1 MADYDV
7 GVRKPC
13 RICGRQFVPE
23 SLSKHEPIC
32 RKTAAK
38 KPKVFDSAKQRA
50 EGTEVSYKQ
59 IKQSQKK
66 VVKPPKSN
74 WRLQH
79 QDFINTVRAAR
90 GVTQALER
98 GEPLPPPPPPSIN
111 PDYEQCP
118 YCARRFNAKAAERHI
133 NFCKEQQSRIPNRAT
148 KGDPNAKAKMMARNT
163 YQAPRP
169 KAKASP
175 GGAGDSPGYGRAPA
189 SQPGVGRTPPGASN
203 GYGRGGASTRGRSTG
218 TTSYQDIHE
227 EQAIEPQPHKPW
239 ANRVSFRPSFL
250 EPVDE
255 FVHTAQDYSDNQ
267 SNGHDNG
274 MNAGKALRTGR
285 GGRIY
290 QEAKRDIK
298 SASKLGS
305 NNSLLSMSPASLA
318 PDCRRIKSADAMGGS
333 KYSPGGSTGG
343 KISIHGGGNHKEG
356 ESGYYS
362 SNSETEH
369 VNLQFQRRI
378 SSASSSSSTHH
389 HHHSS
394 SQSQNMPKFCH
405 ECGNKYPIQ
414 NAKFCC
420 ECGMRRIAI

>member
-189 SQPGVGRTPPGASN
+189 SQPAGVGRTPPGASN

-218 TTSYQDIHE
+218 TTSYQ
-227 EQAIEPQPHKPW
+227 
-239 ANRVSFRPSFL
+239 
-250 EPVDE
+250 
-255 FVHTAQDYSDNQ
+255 AQDYSDNQ

-318 PDCRRIKSADAMGGS
+318 PDWDAMGGS

>member
-1 MADYDV
+1 MSDVSV

-189 SQPGVGRTPPGASN
+189 SQPAGVGRTPPGASN

-218 TTSYQDIHE
+218 TTSYQ
-227 EQAIEPQPHKPW
+227 
-239 ANRVSFRPSFL
+239 
-250 EPVDE
+250 
-255 FVHTAQDYSDNQ
+255 AQDYSDNQ

-305 NNSLLSMSPASLA
+305 NNSLL
-318 PDCRRIKSADAMGGS
+318 RDAMGGS

>member
-1 MADYDV
+1 MSDISV

-66 VVKPPKSN
+66 AKQEVVKPPKSN

-218 TTSYQDIHE
+218 TTSYQ
-227 EQAIEPQPHKPW
+227 
-239 ANRVSFRPSFL
+239 
-250 EPVDE
+250 
-255 FVHTAQDYSDNQ
+255 AQDYSDNQ

-305 NNSLLSMSPASLA
+305 TNSLLSMSPASLA

-378 SSASSSSSTHH
+378 SSASSSSSAHH

-394 SQSQNMPKFCH
+394 SQTQNMPKFCH

>member
-189 SQPGVGRTPPGASN
+189 SQPAGVGRTPPGASN

-218 TTSYQDIHE
+218 TTSYQ
-227 EQAIEPQPHKPW
+227 
-239 ANRVSFRPSFL
+239 
-250 EPVDE
+250 
-255 FVHTAQDYSDNQ
+255 AQDYSDNQ

-305 NNSLLSMSPASLA
+305 NNSLL
-318 PDCRRIKSADAMGGS
+318 RDAMGGS

>member
-189 SQPGVGRTPPGASN
+189 SQPAGVGRTPPGASN

-218 TTSYQDIHE
+218 TTSYQ
-227 EQAIEPQPHKPW
+227 
-239 ANRVSFRPSFL
+239 
-250 EPVDE
+250 
-255 FVHTAQDYSDNQ
+255 AQDYSDNQ

>member
-1 MADYDV
+1 
-7 GVRKPC
+7 
-13 RICGRQFVPE
+13 
-23 SLSKHEPIC
+23 SKHEPIC

-189 SQPGVGRTPPGASN
+189 SQPAGVGRTPPGASN

-218 TTSYQDIHE
+218 TTSYQ
-227 EQAIEPQPHKPW
+227 
-239 ANRVSFRPSFL
+239 
-250 EPVDE
+250 
-255 FVHTAQDYSDNQ
+255 
-267 SNGHDNG
+267 
-274 MNAGKALRTGR
+274 GR
-285 GGRIY
+285 YGR
-290 QEAKRDIK
+290 
-298 SASKLGS
+298 
-305 NNSLLSMSPASLA
+305 
-318 PDCRRIKSADAMGGS
+318 
-333 KYSPGGSTGG
+333 
-343 KISIHGGGNHKEG
+343 
-356 ESGYYS
+356 
-362 SNSETEH
+362 
-369 VNLQFQRRI
+369 
-378 SSASSSSSTHH
+378 
-389 HHHSS
+389 
-394 SQSQNMPKFCH
+394 
-405 ECGNKYPIQ
+405 
-414 NAKFCC
+414 
-420 ECGMRRIAI
+420 

>member
-189 SQPGVGRTPPGASN
+189 SQPAGVGRTPPGASN

-218 TTSYQDIHE
+218 TTSYQ
-227 EQAIEPQPHKPW
+227 
-239 ANRVSFRPSFL
+239 
-250 EPVDE
+250 
-255 FVHTAQDYSDNQ
+255 AQDYSDNQ

-305 NNSLLSMSPASLA
+305 NNSLLS
-318 PDCRRIKSADAMGGS
+318 RRIKSADAMGGS

>member
-218 TTSYQDIHE
+218 TTSYQ
-227 EQAIEPQPHKPW
+227 
-239 ANRVSFRPSFL
+239 
-250 EPVDE
+250 
-255 FVHTAQDYSDNQ
+255 AQDYSDNQ

>member
-66 VVKPPKSN
+66 AKQEVVKPPKSN

-148 KGDPNAKAKMMARNT
+148 KGDPNAKAKMNARNT
-163 YQAPRP
+163 YQAPKP

-203 GYGRGGASTRGRSTG
+203 GYGRGGTSTRGRSTG
-218 TTSYQDIHE
+218 TTSYQ
-227 EQAIEPQPHKPW
+227 
-239 ANRVSFRPSFL
+239 
-250 EPVDE
+250 
-255 FVHTAQDYSDNQ
+255 AQDYSDNQ